1 MQYSSFSTA
10 RADNYS
16 DPSQPN
22 YRPAWWRRSV
32 EHWQK
37 TLDWTGFLDDPDFK
51 NIYLCEV
58 AGEFK
63 EDRLSRIMAEDP
75 EPFFKDAVNDHA
87 SIFTQFE
94 LSEDAPETIKEY
106 QDNVNLEGADLWQW
120 SMEPLRALFR
130 DGGALVGAD
139 IDRNVV
145 QGQRRPRLIWVPLR
159 DVYWVE
165 YRTFGGVA
173 VLARCAIRKTIN
185 TLGNDGALQLRS
197 QFWVYELDD
206 QRRCT
211 LTLWQEDDN
220 AKLIPLESMFLV
232 DAANR
237 PLDRLPVSDKLCF
250 MGDLNM
256 DAERLI
262 MSPFAD
268 VLSLNIKHYNQS
280 SELSAI
286 RRKTACPTPIRYWA
300 NGVPDPVPPFYAGSG
315 KTQDYAQGSRVEY
328 LELNGQS
335 IPELRAG
342 VEETERKIKE
352 RDNKLFHT
360 KGGMSAT
367 EADIENQKAK
377 VGMPLIKA
385 TIESAYQDVFTIW
398 ERLANPSPAEDVGS
412 IIIDDTALDAP
423 PNPTDIIPFM
433 QAIDRGID
441 PNVVIAAMIRR
452 GLLTKEDFEQAETMR
467 PMTTDPT
474 ATPALPTDPNEVIV

>member
-1 MQYSSFSTA
+1 MQYSSFVNS
-10 RADNYS
+10 RRSVENYS
-16 DPSQPN
+16 DPSLPN
-22 YRPAWWRRSV
+22 YRPPWWRRSV

-37 TLDWTGFLDDPDFK
+37 TLDWCGFLDDPDFK
-51 NIYLCEV
+51 NRYLCEV
-58 AGEFK
+58 AGEFQ

-75 EPFFKDAVNDHA
+75 EPYFKDAVNDHA

-94 LSEDAPETIKEY
+94 IAKDAPESLI
-106 QDNVNLEGADLWQW
+106 QNQANVNLEGAGLWQW
-120 SMEPLRALFR
+120 SAEPFRALFR
-130 DGGALVGAD
+130 DGGVLVGAD
-139 IDRNVV
+139 IDRQVV

-165 YRTFGGVA
+165 YRSFGEAA
-173 VLARCAIRKTIN
+173 VFARCSIRKTVN
-185 TLGNDGALQLRS
+185 TLNDDGKLQLRS

-211 LTLWQEDDN
+211 LTLWREDDN
-220 AKLIPLESMFLV
+220 AKLIQGESVALV
-232 DAANR
+232 DASNR
-237 PLDRLPVSDKLCF
+237 PLDRLPLSDKLTF
-250 MGDLNM
+250 IGDLNM

-262 MSPFAD
+262 MSPFSD

-315 KTQDYAQGSRVEY
+315 KTQDYAAGSSVEY

-335 IPELRAG
+335 IPELRVG

-385 TIESAYQDVFTIW
+385 AIESAYQDVFTIW
-398 ERLANPSPAEDVGS
+398 ERLANPRPAEGIGS

-423 PNPTDIIPFM
+423 PNPADIIPFM

-441 PNVVIAAMIRR
+441 TNVIIAAMVRR
-452 GLLTKEDFEQAETMR
+452 GLLTQEDFDQAARM
-467 PMTTDPT
+467 
-474 ATPALPTDPNEVIV
+474 TPASTALPIDPNEVIL